1 MDVKKIRK
9 DFKMLDN
16 VMMQGHPL
24 IYFDNAATTLKP
36 QCVGETVMRFYNEF
50 TSNVHRGDSAGNFC
64 RRYSQRGSFP
74 DC

>member
-1 MDVKKIRK
+1 MKMDVKKIRK

-36 QCVGETVMRFYNEF
+36 QCVGETVILQWIYK
-50 TSNVHRGDSAGNFC
+50 
-64 RRYSQRGSFP
+64 
-74 DC
+74 